1 VPLLPDSLRQQLAPV
16 IKHHF
21 WILAVL
27 MPLLLVPTLLIA
39 AGQLKA
45 TIDREKATIDSHV
58 SALNALRG
66 EPDHPNDAWVATF
79 DNRSESVRKELLKEW
94 QDLWEGQ
101 ASLRTWPEALGPDF
115 LSAVQDVASGK
126 RGDLQ
131 FRDLQR
137 YQNTVPDL
145 VRQLPERMGCTELMG
160 AMDGDRVP
168 AGIRQ
173 DSSFLPGGDPSGG
186 EDTQEASQQLTPL
199 EWSADDQKR
208 LFLSFAWDKA
218 PTTTQVLLAQEELW
232 VYGLFCDAIGRMNK
246 GAKGAYDAS
255 ITQVEELA
263 VGYPAAEEK
272 PGGQGSARIIG
283 LRDAA
288 VGLAADNGLPA
299 DPTME
304 SSRAG
309 AMGAEVR
316 PPHPR
321 FTTSGATDEGFG
333 GRGGF
338 GGPGPSVPGPG
349 TAGAA
354 GGDAAGGGE
363 LGTETPAMS
372 PDDMLKQWIY
382 VDFNGKPLTASE
394 LATAPDAQMVHL
406 MPFVL
411 RVTVDQRQVDR
422 LLTDLAASPIPID
435 VRQVRVNPPNQMSGA
450 GEFRRDVG
458 GLTQPQGDDKG
469 SLATPGDRRRRPF
482 DVTLELRG
490 TVGLATPPNPSILG
504 SAAPAADPAAGGGA

>member
-1 VPLLPDSLRQQLAPV
+1 MPLLPDSLRQQLAPV

-21 WILAVL
+21 WMLAAI
-27 MPLLLVPTLLIA
+27 MPLLLVPALFMA

-45 TIDREKATIDSHV
+45 TIDRERATIDSHV
-58 SALNALRG
+58 SALNAVRG

-79 DNRSESVRKELLKEW
+79 DARSEAVRKELLQEW
-94 QDLWEGQ
+94 QGLWEAQ

-115 LSAVQDVASGK
+115 LASVQDVASGK
-126 RGDLQ
+126 RPDLQ

-145 VRQLPERMGCTELMG
+145 VRQLPERMGCTELMVS
-160 AMDGDRVP
+160 ADGEGGPEGLGR
-168 AGIRQ
+168 
-173 DSSFLPGGDPSGG
+173 DSSFLPRGGPGG
-186 EDTQEASQQLTPL
+186 EEDTAEASQQLTPL
-199 EWSADDQKR
+199 EWKPEDQKR
-208 LFLSFAWDKA
+208 LFKTFAWDKA

-232 VYGLFCDAIGRMNK
+232 VYGLFCDTINRMNK

-272 PGGQGSARIIG
+272 PGGQGAGRIVG

-288 VGLAADNGLPA
+288 AGPAVDTGLPP

-304 SSRAG
+304 AARPG
-309 AMGAEVR
+309 AMGAEGR
-316 PPHPR
+316 PPNPR
-321 FTTSGATDEGFG
+321 FTDSGGAGEGFG

-338 GGPGPSVPGPG
+338 GGPGPSVPAPEAG
-349 TAGAA
+349 GAA
-354 GGDAAGGGE
+354 GGDAAGSGE

-382 VDFNGKPLTASE
+382 VDFTGKPLTASE
-394 LATAPDAQMVHL
+394 LATAPDAQLVHL

-422 LLTDLAASPIPID
+422 LLADLAASPIPID
-435 VRQVRVNPPNQMSGA
+435 VRQVRVNPPNQMG
-450 GEFRRDVG
+450 GEGVFSRGVG
-458 GLTQPQGDDKG
+458 GLTSPLGGDEG
-469 SLATPGDRRRRPF
+469 GLAAPGDRRRRPF

-490 TVGLATPPNPSILG
+490 TVGLATPPNPSALG
-504 SAAPAADPAAGGGA
+504 AAAPAADSAPGGGA